1 VNQASFSAI
10 KSLITAAAD
19 FEDLTTVPVAW
30 DVTVA
35 PDRLKVSFSTTVEE
49 EVEEPTEVT
58 ELAILF
64 PLRKIFKNPTS
75 GNLVLVS
82 HQLFVCLLLR
92 WM

>member
-1 VNQASFSAI
+1 
-10 KSLITAAAD
+10 
-19 FEDLTTVPVAW
+19 VPVAW

-35 PDRLKVSFSTTVEE
+35 PDRLKVSFCTTVEE

-64 PLRKIFKNPTS
+64 PLIKTFKNPTS

-82 HQLFVCLLLR
+82 HQLFVCLLKRCVTVTIAITKHINLNFFKLNVLVA
-92 WM
+92 